1 MGNVIEQTILQNTS
15 VPQLKRLVDLAAQRQ
30 RLVASNIANV
40 NTPGYERQTTDFE
53 AELEQATKTR
63 TQKRAAGM
71 TDERHIPIG
80 VKRYSLP
87 QRHLS
92 EASENTTGVN
102 NVDVDQEMA
111 DLAQTQLVYEYG
123 ARRLQQN
130 FDGLKRA
137 IRGK

>member
-1 MGNVIEQTILQNTS
+1 MGNLIEQTILQNTS
-15 VPQLKRLVDLAAQRQ
+15 VPQLKRLADLAAQRQ

-40 NTPGYERQTTDFE
+40 NTPGYQRQSLDFE
-53 AELEQATKTR
+53 SELQQA
-63 TQKRAAGM
+63 TQKRGRSIGI

-87 QRHLS
+87 QRHLNENS
-92 EASENTTGVN
+92 ANTTGVN

-111 DLAQTQLVYEYG
+111 DLAQTQLMFDFS
-123 ARRLQQN
+123 ATRLKQN
-130 FDGLKRA
+130 FEGLKMA